1 LKRSIIAIFIGLI
14 ILTGNVF
21 AEGGSFGLG
30 VIVGEPTGISAKK
43 WTGNSNALDFAA
55 AWSLDS
61 ETFHF
66 HMDYLVH
73 NFSLIQVDK
82 GRLPLYYGIGG
93 RIRLAEDNANDNSNN
108 DDFIGIRI
116 PVGLEYLF
124 ADAPLDIFLEIVPI
138 LDLVPETDFDFNAAI
153 GVRYFF

>member
-1 LKRSIIAIFIGLI
+1 LKKSIVIFSAVFI
-14 ILTGNVF
+14 IICGSAF

-30 VIVGEPTGISAKK
+30 VIVGEPTGLSAKT
-43 WTGNSNALDFAA
+43 WTGNSKALDFGI

-66 HMDYLVH
+66 HMDYLLH
-73 NFSLIQVDK
+73 NFPLIQVEQ

-93 RIRLAEDNANDNSNN
+93 RVKLADNNNDNNGN
-108 DDFIGIRI
+108 DDDFVGIRI

-124 ADAPLDIFLEIVPI
+124 AGAPMDIFLEIVPI
-138 LDLVPETDFDFNAAI
+138 LDLVPETDFDFNAAL